1 MSLIRQALVDAMAGQ
16 SLRREQI
23 GAVLDEV
30 LDGEASP
37 VLVAALL
44 IALRMK
50 GESAQELAGGVAAL
64 LRRALVPPLAPEGL
78 LDTAGT
84 GGDGR
89 GTFNISTAAA
99 LVAAA
104 AGVRVAKHGN
114 RAASGG
120 VGAADLLEHL
130 GVRIEVS
137 PAVLAHCLA
146 RAGICFIFA
155 PRYHPA
161 LARVAAVRRELGV
174 RTIFN
179 LLGAL
184 ANPCQPGC
192 RLLGV
197 GEGKFLQPVAE
208 ALMQLGVAHAMVVHS
223 EDGMDELSAAAPT
236 EVIEIRAGELSRY
249 VLDPRSLGLQGGDLA
264 ISGVVQAATR
274 FRAALAGEDRAAHD
288 VLVLNG
294 GAAIYLG
301 GQARSIQEGVAMA
314 RAIVDRG
321 RALETL
327 ERLRQASWEEA

>member
-1 MSLIRQALVDAMAGQ
+1 MSAIRQALVDALAGQ
-16 SLRREQI
+16 SLPAEAM
-23 GAVLDEV
+23 GAVLDEM

-37 VLVAALL
+37 VLVAAWLT
-44 IALRMK
+44 ALRLK
-50 GESAQELAGGVAAL
+50 GESAEELAGGVAAL
-64 LRRALVPPLAPEGL
+64 LRRAVAPPLKPGGL

-104 AGVRVAKHGN
+104 AGVKVAKHGN
-114 RAASGG
+114 RAASGA

-137 PAVLAHCLA
+137 PAGLAHCLE

-161 LARVAAVRRELGV
+161 LARVAGLRRELGV

-184 ANPCQPGC
+184 ANPCQPEC

-197 GEGKFLQPVAE
+197 GESKLVRPMAE
-208 ALMQLGVAHAMVVHS
+208 ALMRLEVAHAMVVHS
-223 EDGMDELSAAAPT
+223 QDGMDELSAAAPSR
-236 EVIEIRAGELSRY
+236 VAEIHAGRLSEY
-249 VLDPRSLGLQGGDLA
+249 LVDPRSLGLHGGD
-264 ISGVVQAATR
+264 IVVSGVAQAAAR

-294 GAAIYLG
+294 GAAIYVG
-301 GQARSIQEGVAMA
+301 GRAPSLKEGVEVA
-314 RAIVDRG
+314 RTIVACG
-321 RALETL
+321 RALDNL